1 MYSLII
7 TELRTTTT
15 TTIIDD
21 DDDDDDDDNNNN
33 NLITTAITV
42 TVTTVS
48 HHRLR
53 RQQLRY
59 DLGDHPYRFGPAA
72 SESLAAAKCI
82 PLWLQNYS
90 ATRPLLCQSGAPGW
104 AGLTLVSLPPRRS
117 FITPTLPEALTTG
130 PGSGLG
136 QFCGQTP
143 L

>member
-1 MYSLII
+1 MR
-7 TELRTTTT
+7 TTTTT
-15 TTIIDD
+15 TTII
-21 DDDDDDDDNNNN
+21 DDDDNNNN

-48 HHRLR
+48 HHRR
-53 RQQLRY
+53 RQQQLRY

-90 ATRPLLCQSGAPGW
+90 ATRPLLCQSGALGW

-117 FITPTLPEALTTG
+117 LITPTLPEALTTG

-136 QFCGQTP
+136 QFCGQAP